1 MQEIVSVEEQRI
13 LDERIRKSQ
22 LECQK
27 YKLEN
32 ERAVIDNQRLKI
44 IAHTTLFVAA
54 VFVAGAVSVIVTLAE
69 YGVIEVKRTYG
80 QHSKCY
86 QSTYKSGFASLCRV
100 CWKSC
105 FKSRG
110 AA

>member
-54 VFVAGAVSVIVTLAE
+54 VFVAGAVSVIVTLAV
-69 YGVIEVKRTYG
+69 YGVI
-80 QHSKCY
+80 
-86 QSTYKSGFASLCRV
+86 
-100 CWKSC
+100 
-105 FKSRG
+105 
-110 AA
+110 